1 MCLFFKPYFYQTK
14 TFVVM
19 HELIGMG
26 WNESFKCLYAFLYSF
41 YDPFGNLYKMILII
55 IISCIM
61 MIHDSGVLLHILI
74 YNVIDAQKHPKIE
87 E

>member
-1 MCLFFKPYFYQTK
+1 
-14 TFVVM
+14 
-19 HELIGMG
+19 
-26 WNESFKCLYAFLYSF
+26 
-41 YDPFGNLYKMILII
+41 MILII